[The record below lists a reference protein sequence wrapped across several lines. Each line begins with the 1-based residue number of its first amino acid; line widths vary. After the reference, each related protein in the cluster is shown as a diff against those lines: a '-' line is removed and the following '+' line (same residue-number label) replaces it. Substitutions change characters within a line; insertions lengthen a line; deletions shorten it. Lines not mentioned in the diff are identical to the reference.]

1 MSKPLSTMISTE
13 WRVRKKRSS
22 KDKEDEERCDKA
34 KRRKGKSTN
43 VMEEKEMDDFMFG
56 SGAEEQKKK
65 NEEDTIMSR
74 DNDNVISGE
83 SAATSADDV
92 IQLNG
97 PDHDDEADD
106 DIISTR
112 KRCVRVLNLV
122 NVLFEPAEVIERFA
136 QYQNTSVAEVER
148 WLTRRRSRQSE
159 RNGEREE
166 GENDIW
172 MTLIS
177 WRKKTK

>member
-1 MSKPLSTMISTE
+1 
-13 WRVRKKRSS
+13 
-22 KDKEDEERCDKA
+22 
-34 KRRKGKSTN
+34 
-43 VMEEKEMDDFMFG
+43 
-56 SGAEEQKKK
+56 
-65 NEEDTIMSR
+65 MSR

-83 SAATSADDV
+83 RAANSADDV
-92 IQLNG
+92 IQLKG
-97 PDHDDEADD
+97 PHHDDEADD

-122 NVLFEPAEVIERFA
+122 NVLFEPAEVVERFA
-136 QYQNTSVAEVER
+136 QYHNNSKAEVER
-148 WLTRRRSRQSE
+148 WLTRRQSE

>member
-1 MSKPLSTMISTE
+1 MSKPVPTTISTE

-22 KDKEDEERCDKA
+22 KDKEDEERCDQA
-34 KRRKGKSTN
+34 KRRKGKSMNET
-43 VMEEKEMDDFMFG
+43 EEKEMDDFMFG
-56 SGAEEQKKK
+56 RGAEELKTK
-65 NEEDTIMSR
+65 NEEDAIMSR
-74 DNDNVISGE
+74 DNDNVINGE
-83 SAATSADDV
+83 RATNSADNV

-97 PDHDDEADD
+97 PQLDDEADD

-136 QYQNTSVAEVER
+136 QYHNTSKVEVER
-148 WLTRRRSRQSE
+148 WLTHRQSE

-172 MTLIS
+172 MTLIN